1 MTSCVGTEEVN
12 FSDIVVGRVARSPR
26 SDMFLR
32 QIRCLS
38 AFDRIE
44 GKEEF
49 AFFIIANW
57 CFKVTPLRGCTDFR
71 DQRDQFNMVLS
82 IQEARIRE
90 NRIPRSQ
97 VQPLRLV

>member
-49 AFFIIANW
+49 AF
-57 CFKVTPLRGCTDFR
+57 
-71 DQRDQFNMVLS
+71 
-82 IQEARIRE
+82 
-90 NRIPRSQ
+90 
-97 VQPLRLV
+97 

>member
-38 AFDRIE
+38 AFEDKE
-44 GKEEF
+44 GF

-57 CFKVTPLRGCTDFR
+57 CFRVAPLRGCTDFR
-71 DQRDQFNMVLS
+71 DKRDQFNMVLS

-90 NRIPRSQ
+90 NRIPRS
-97 VQPLRLV
+97 

>member
-38 AFDRIE
+38 AFDRME
-44 GKEEF
+44 RKENF
-49 AFFIIANW
+49 
-57 CFKVTPLRGCTDFR
+57 PLSTFST
-71 DQRDQFNMVLS
+71 FEVIVLTH
-82 IQEARIRE
+82 
-90 NRIPRSQ
+90 NFG
-97 VQPLRLV
+97 LRP

>member
-26 SDMFLR
+26 SDMFLT

-38 AFDRIE
+38 AFE
-44 GKEEF
+44 GKEGF

-57 CFKVTPLRGCTDFR
+57 CFRVAPLRGCTDFR
-71 DQRDQFNMVLS
+71 DKRDQFNMVLS

>member
-12 FSDIVVGRVARSPR
+12 FSDIVVGRVARS
-26 SDMFLR
+26 DMFLR

-38 AFDRIE
+38 AFDSIE

-57 CFKVTPLRGCTDFR
+57 CFRVAPLRGCTDFR
-71 DQRDQFNMVLS
+71 DKRD
-82 IQEARIRE
+82 
-90 NRIPRSQ
+90 
-97 VQPLRLV
+97 

>member
-12 FSDIVVGRVARSPR
+12 FTDIVVGRVARSPR

-49 AFFIIANW
+49 AFFVIATTHCNFLLQIGFSRW
-57 CFKVTPLRGCTDFR
+57 PRCTDFR

-82 IQEARIRE
+82 IQE
-90 NRIPRSQ
+90 N
-97 VQPLRLV
+97 LRK